1 MKISDVR
8 RFTPTHWLLVAAAAI
23 CALVAVSL
31 VMGGLGFRWDPLNLA
46 ERRADRAE
54 AAAAAARSDGAARAA
69 EAAGARANTR
79 LVERAAADQAAA
91 TEVVHRYAIQLEAS
105 AHDPNPSPDDG
116 ADLRDVVDRL
126 CDLRPAVC
134 AGHRDAP
141 AARDA
146 RDRPKAVP
154 DPGAAR

>member
-8 RFTPTHWLLVAAAAI
+8 RFTPTHWLLVAAAAVCAI
-23 CALVAVSL
+23 VAFALV
-31 VMGGLGFRWDPLNLA
+31 MNGLGFRWDPFNLT

-54 AAAAAARSDGAARAA
+54 AAAATARSDGAARAA
-69 EAAGARANTR
+69 ESAGAQANTR
-79 LVERAAADQAAA
+79 LVERAASDQAAA

-116 ADLRDVVDRL
+116 ADLRDVVDQL
-126 CDLRPAVC
+126 CGLRPAVC
-134 AGHRDAP
+134 AGHGDAA

-146 RDRPKAVP
+146 GDRPKAVP
-154 DPGAAR
+154 DPGPAR